1 VSRRRAERG
10 RPAAAVLAGGMLGW
24 RERPTD
30 KVACDHGVSYDQ
42 PCPACRERWLA
53 MVPT

>member
-1 VSRRRAERG
+1 VRRRAAARG
-10 RPAAAVLAGGMLGW
+10 APAAAVLAGGMLGW

-42 PCPACRERWLA
+42 ACTDCRERWLA
-53 MVPT
+53 MVPK